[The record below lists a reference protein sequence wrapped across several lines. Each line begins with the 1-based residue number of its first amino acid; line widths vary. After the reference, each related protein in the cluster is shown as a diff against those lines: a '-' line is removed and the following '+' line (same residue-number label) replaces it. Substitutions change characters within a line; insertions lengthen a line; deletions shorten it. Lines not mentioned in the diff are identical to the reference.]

1 MMNIDLLS
9 NKDFVYSKSK
19 FLQSLK
25 EKSSPHFYE
34 KPLIHNIE
42 AFIDKFLTG
51 MNTKNLINT
60 FLNNNLS
67 PVFDK
72 LSQNQNDYDTIC
84 FFEQLTKILQKNSTL
99 LNTLLEYLN
108 FIIFPFCF
116 SSNDNLRNIIYQ
128 LLLTLNDNTKIYAKQ
143 DIIKISKQIYEN
155 LYNLEYYFNY
165 ISSHSMQ
172 TIILNLSKDEIL
184 SFMNS
189 NNIELN
195 KKLENSIKELGG
207 NIFIKLSQ
215 RSPKDAYYGI
225 KKGINDDWKIWGL
238 NQNENPEKYFL
249 KVNNISQ
256 IKILLKNSNRIQED
270 LNNFKECQLILRKWI
285 NIYDEF
291 RIFICDCRVTAVS
304 SYPYAS
310 KDYTNYFRSKKFLDI
325 MKKVPYRQAI
335 LDIGFNENDELVI
348 IEINPFGKMSSS
360 ALFSWVDDEKI
371 LKGLVPDIKYPIINI
386 KIKNQ

>member
-1 MMNIDLLS
+1 MKNIDLLS

-25 EKSSPHFYE
+25 EKSSPHFNE
-34 KPLIHNIE
+34 KSLIQDKE

-51 MNTKNLINT
+51 MNTQNLIEI

-84 FFEQLTKILQKNSTL
+84 FFEKLIKILQKNSTL
-99 LNTLLEYLN
+99 QNLLLEYLD

-128 LLLTLNDNTKIYAKQ
+128 LLLTLNDNTKIYVKQ

-165 ISSHSMQ
+165 TSSYSMQ

-207 NIFIKLSQ
+207 NVFIKLSQ

-225 KKGINDDWKIWGL
+225 KKEIKDDWKIWGL

-256 IKILLKNSNRIQED
+256 IKLLLKNSNRIQED

-291 RIFICDCRVTAVS
+291 RIFICDFKVTAVS
-304 SYPYAS
+304 S
-310 KDYTNYFRSKKFLDI
+310 
-325 MKKVPYRQAI
+325 
-335 LDIGFNENDELVI
+335 
-348 IEINPFGKMSSS
+348 
-360 ALFSWVDDEKI
+360 
-371 LKGLVPDIKYPIINI
+371 
-386 KIKNQ
+386 